1 MTRLLLLLPLSAA
14 CADLPCG
21 AADLSTSGVEA
32 TIDGT
37 EWSGTGA
44 SWTMA
49 GTAAQI
55 VTETVDG
62 YRITLVGQSTA
73 DGQDLSTALALGDT
87 VDVPLG
93 DNGFAVVYDEAS
105 SWAGNTEGSGEMTFL
120 LDGSELSACFSFTGT
135 SSDGGTIEVTDGA
148 VRALCM
154 LTEGCL

>member
-1 MTRLLLLLPLSAA
+1 MTRLPLLLPLIAA

-21 AADLSTSGVEA
+21 AADLGTAGVEA

-37 EWSGTGA
+37 EWVGSGA

-62 YRITLVGQSTA
+62 YRLTLVGQSAA
-73 DGQDLSTALALGDT
+73 DGQALSEALALGGA

-93 DNGFAVVYDEAS
+93 EHGFAVVYDADG
-105 SWAGNTEGSGEMTFL
+105 SWAGNTDGSGELTFL
-120 LDGSELSACFSFTGT
+120 LDGAELSACFSFTGT
-135 SSDGGTIEVTDGA
+135 SSDGGTIEVADGA

-154 LTEGCL
+154 SAEGCQ